1 MIDTNRL
8 LEGMLRTL
16 ETAVLPALGSG
27 FARGQLFAVLEVL
40 GSLQG
45 QVTWGG
51 ALLDNER
58 HAIDALVRDAA
69 AHLDQAD
76 PELAARLRTHGDRAE
91 ICLDDRLREGRQL
104 VCELIERG
112 HADFG
117 PVAES
122 VRGYLCND
130 AISKAMALR
139 PGRLAE
145 ISQG

>member
-1 MIDTNRL
+1 MIEPDRL

-16 ETAVLPALGSG
+16 ETSVLPALDSG

-40 GSLQG
+40 GSMQG

-51 ALLDNER
+51 AMLENER
-58 HAIDALVRDAA
+58 DALDALVAEAASAVGANDA
-69 AHLDQAD
+69 D
-76 PELAARLRTHGDRAE
+76 LAGRLRSHADRRFVS
-91 ICLDDRLREGRQL
+91 LDERLREGRRL

-112 HADFG
+112 HADAG
-117 PVAES
+117 PIADS

-145 ISQG
+145 ISHG